1 MKLLIILLYCTST
14 VFITISTVSAQDNL
28 LEIKNNISTHTF
40 ANKKTFIKIPIIQNI
55 ELKKRKLLEERKNV
69 ILLKSVKNTKNHQI
83 HLEYFSYLDSEE
95 TSNNKTTI
103 IMLILFIGGLLLFF
117 GYIRHWKNRITKEKD
132 SKENEIKKTS

>member
-28 LEIKNNISTHTF
+28 LEIENNISTHTF
-40 ANKKTFIKIPIIQNI
+40 ANKKTFMEIPIIQNI
-55 ELKKRKLLEERKNV
+55 ELKKRKLLEERENV
-69 ILLKSVKNTKNHQI
+69 ILFKIVKNIKNYQV
-83 HLEYFSYLDSEE
+83 HLESNKLLSKE

-117 GYIRHWKNRITKEKD
+117 GYIRHWKNRIKKEKK